1 LNYCLFF
8 VAPPQREAT
17 KSLMVQIVPVLS
29 RVPFNSWIWCAGTSQ
44 IFDQQLSPRADMLD
58 DWEIDLLCGAPHA
71 RGLRLILCIGGRI

>member
-1 LNYCLFF
+1 
-8 VAPPQREAT
+8 
-17 KSLMVQIVPVLS
+17 MVQIVPVLS
-29 RVPFNSWIWCAGTSQ
+29 RVPFNSWKLAPEIWCVGTSQ